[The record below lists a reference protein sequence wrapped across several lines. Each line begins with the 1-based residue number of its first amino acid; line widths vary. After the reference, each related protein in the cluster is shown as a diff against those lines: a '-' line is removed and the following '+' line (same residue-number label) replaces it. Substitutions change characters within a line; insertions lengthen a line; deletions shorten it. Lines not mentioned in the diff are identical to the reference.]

1 MERLGL
7 VNRVIEDTRLMDE
20 ASAFAEKLA
29 KGPTRAYAAHKALMR
44 AWVLGGVAAADEAM
58 FDIAMP
64 LFDTEDVKQGLASAV
79 DALKAG
85 KPRPVLDFKGR

>member
-1 MERLGL
+1 
-7 VNRVIEDTRLMDE
+7 
-20 ASAFAEKLA
+20 
-29 KGPTRAYAAHKALMR
+29 
-44 AWVLGGVAAADEAM
+44 M

-64 LFDTEDVKQGLASAV
+64 LFETDDVQRGLKSAV